1 MISHKIILLGYMG
14 SGKSAVGLKLGQAFD
29 VDFID
34 LDDYIEQ
41 SEGMTIPE
49 IFKTKG
55 ELYFRAQ
62 ERKCFE
68 LLMNKSKPMI
78 ISLGGGTPCYY
89 DTMDFIA
96 SRKDDTA
103 FYLKASINT
112 LSHRLFDEKS
122 KRPLIA
128 HLKSLDA
135 VKEFIGKHLFERNNY
150 YQKAHYEISTDEK
163 SIDAIVSEIRK
174 KLA

>member
-55 ELYFRAQ
+55 ELHFRAQ

-68 LLMNKSKPMI
+68 QLMNKSKSMI

-96 SRKDDTA
+96 NRKDATA

>member
-1 MISHKIILLGYMG
+1 
-14 SGKSAVGLKLGQAFD
+14 
-29 VDFID
+29 
-34 LDDYIEQ
+34 
-41 SEGMTIPE
+41 
-49 IFKTKG
+49 
-55 ELYFRAQ
+55 
-62 ERKCFE
+62 
-68 LLMNKSKPMI
+68 
-78 ISLGGGTPCYY
+78 
-89 DTMDFIA
+89 MDFIA
-96 SRKDDTA
+96 TRKDDTT